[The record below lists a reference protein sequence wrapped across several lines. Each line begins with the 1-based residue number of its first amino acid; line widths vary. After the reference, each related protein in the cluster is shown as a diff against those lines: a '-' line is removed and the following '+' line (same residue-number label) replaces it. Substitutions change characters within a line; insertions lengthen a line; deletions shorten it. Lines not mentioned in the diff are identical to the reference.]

1 MGVNKNEKPFVQ
13 CGKGEYVI
21 QVAAFKSLVNALR
34 EMRRIKARL
43 PVRLRC
49 FVAELAHNFY
59 RVRVGYFKSYGE
71 AIGVLNAINQRNS
84 D

>member
-1 MGVNKNEKPFVQ
+1 MVVNKNEKPFVP
-13 CGKGEYVI
+13 CGKGEYAI

-34 EMRRIKARL
+34 EMRRIKALL

-59 RVRVGYFKSYGE
+59 RVRVGY
-71 AIGVLNAINQRNS
+71 
-84 D
+84 